1 MSNKEAP
8 STDLASEVKV
18 KLIDPLGNSI
28 EGLKYQIR
36 EGGKIVAKGVTDGNG
51 SITKFVSRVGAQ
63 LEVYV
68 ERFASDGMKQIRTLV
83 PWAENFSVKLASG
96 KVKQTIKSTADKGS
110 PGDYKRKTHIVKS
123 GDTLSK
129 IAAKE
134 GTTAEAIA
142 RLNGMRLT
150 DVLAI
155 DRVLKL
161 PVDKPAQS
169 PAPAAAP
176 AAKESKA
183 PIPIKPEP
191 SRGENGTPKETVN
204 ASCDKSAC
212 IKVGDTGPI
221 IEELNI
227 RLFGFGGTIVPGKK
241 WNEFTDRTSAA
252 VKQFQKDYMG
262 VTPTGNVCG
271 GVLLALDE
279 FLRKYPIS
287 LAEMKCECNKCN
299 GFGHGYTDSSKVEMY
314 ANKAKKTH
322 YTGTE
327 FPGMHRA
334 LVWSMRAAQFY
345 TKVKDAELGF
355 HYLKIA
361 SGYRCWQHNKL
372 KGRHTTNHMGNALD
386 LQFTK
391 GSATRR
397 CEGAD
402 VDRIRSDI
410 FVKRLGA
417 QLGWG
422 AVNKLSLER
431 AEDGATSW
439 VHVDVRQFGTEWKAD
454 RYYATTQ
461 GGVDGMPL
469 IEMAR
474 LESRFKL
481 INCAGVPPSKEEDKK
496 QAASDRKDVSNLEL
510 SDKGLAFIK
519 DWEKFGEKP
528 YDDSEGYC
536 TIGFGSLIAKKK
548 CSVLAAEKHPRYE
561 KYKDGITKDAAERLL
576 AANVAGTVEV
586 IKESVSVPLYQQE
599 FDALVSLAFN
609 TGGISKFPKL
619 MSKLNTKDYSGAC
632 DEFADI
638 TNHGTSGLVK
648 RRNAEIKMFRNNVY
662 DSTH

>member
-83 PWAENFSVKLASG
+83 PWAENFSVKLASA
-96 KVKQTIKSTADKGS
+96 KVKQTIESMPDKGS
-110 PGDYKRKTHIVKS
+110 PGEYKRKTHIVKS

-142 RLNGMRLT
+142 RLNGMRVT

-183 PIPIKPEP
+183 PIPIKPES
-191 SRGENGTPKETVN
+191 SRGENGTPKATVN
-204 ASCDKSAC
+204 ASCDKSEC
-212 IKVGDTGPI
+212 LKVGATGPLV
-221 IEELNI
+221 EELNI
-227 RLFGFGGTIVPGKK
+227 RLFGFGGTITPGKK
-241 WNEFTDRTSAA
+241 WNEYTDKTAAA
-252 VKQFQKDYMG
+252 VKQFQRDYMG
-262 VTPTGNVCG
+262 VTETGTVCG
-271 GVLLALDE
+271 GVLQALDE
-279 FLRKYPIS
+279 FRTKYPVT
-287 LAEMKCECNKCN
+287 LADMKCVCGKCS
-299 GFGHGYTDSSKVEMY
+299 GFGHGYKDSAEAGLFTDKQ
-314 ANKAKKTH
+314 KKH
-322 YTGTE
+322 PYTGTE
-327 FPGMHRA
+327 FPGIHRA
-334 LVWSMRAAQFY
+334 LIWSLRAALFY
-345 TKVKDAELGF
+345 TEHKDAALDYHF
-355 HYLKIA
+355 LKIS
-361 SGYRCWQHNKL
+361 SGYRCWHDNKNHN
-372 KGRHTTNHMGNALD
+372 RHTTNHMGNALD
-386 LQFTK
+386 VQFRK
-391 GSATRR
+391 GSSKTR
-397 CEGAD
+397 CQGAA
-402 VDRIRSDI
+402 VNELRSKI
-410 FVKRLGA
+410 FVNRMSA
-417 QLGWG
+417 QLGWPG
-422 AVNKLSLER
+422 TNKISLER

-439 VHVDVRQFGTEWKAD
+439 VHMDVRTFDAAHKAD

-461 GGVDGMPL
+461 GGVDGAAM

-481 INCAGVPPSKEEDKK
+481 INCAGIPPAVAESK
-496 QAASDRKDVSNLEL
+496 SDRMNVDTL
-510 SDKGLAFIK
+510 SLSAKGLDFIK
-519 DWEKFGEKP
+519 GWEKFSATP
-528 YDDSEGYC
+528 YDDSEGFC
-536 TIGFGSLIAKKK
+536 TVGYGHLIAKKK
-548 CSVLAAEKHPRYE
+548 CAVLAAEKNSRYE
-561 KYKDGITKDAAERLL
+561 HFKNGISKEEAEDDL
-576 AANVAGTVEV
+576 ADNVERTVQV
-586 IKESVSVPLYQQE
+586 VKKAIQVPLYQQE

-609 TGGISKFPKL
+609 TGGIKKFPKL
-619 MSKLNTKDYSGAC
+619 IAKVNTKDYSGGC

-638 TNHGTSGLVK
+638 TNGGTEGLVK
-648 RRNAEIKMFRNNVY
+648 RRQAEMKIFRNNVY
-662 DSTH
+662 DSSH